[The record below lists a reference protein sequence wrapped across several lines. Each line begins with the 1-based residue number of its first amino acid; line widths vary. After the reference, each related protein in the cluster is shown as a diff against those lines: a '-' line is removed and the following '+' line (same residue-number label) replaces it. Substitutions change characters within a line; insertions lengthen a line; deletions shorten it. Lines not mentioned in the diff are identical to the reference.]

1 MALLP
6 PYSHVS
12 KVRTKNQETDQASEI
27 IMLARRIVAKY
38 VTKTTALAMFGTTV
52 VLSILQVLFTYL
64 GELGELKPDYN
75 AWQALV
81 YVLWG
86 APRYLYEILPISAL
100 IGAVIGL
107 GSLATSSELIVM
119 RSVGVSLW
127 RIVGWVMRSALLLI
141 ILSFAL
147 SEWVI
152 PYTNEKAQS
161 VKSHRSVAALG
172 EVKGYWSREGQ
183 RFIYIDYA
191 NSQGNLRD
199 IQVVDFDQNYY
210 LQSLIN
216 AQQGQF
222 IKNGQWAL
230 KKAEQMDILA
240 AGNAIKTDHEEQSL
254 SLALQP
260 KYVHMVT
267 LDPEDLSPSQLISF
281 MRYMD
286 EYSQVP
292 KTYQLAFWQKVAS
305 PFSLIALVLV
315 ACSFIF
321 GPLRQ
326 QSMGFRLV
334 IALFIGLSFYY
345 LQDFLGYASLVYS
358 PSPAWFVL
366 VPILLMF
373 GAGSYL
379 LYRAR

>member
-1 MALLP
+1 
-6 PYSHVS
+6 
-12 KVRTKNQETDQASEI
+12 
-27 IMLARRIVAKY
+27 MLARRIVAKY

-52 VLSILQVLFTYL
+52 VLSILQILFTYL

-75 AWQALV
+75 AWQALI

-119 RSVGVSLW
+119 RSAGISLW

-152 PYTNEKAQS
+152 PYTNEKAES

-191 NSQGNLRD
+191 NSQGNLKD

-222 IKNGQWAL
+222 VKDGQWAL

-240 AGNAIKTDHEEQSL
+240 AGNAIETNHDEQSL

-292 KTYQLAFWQKVAS
+292 KTYQLAFWQKIAS

-345 LQDFLGYASLVYS
+345 LQDFLGYASLVYA

>member
-1 MALLP
+1 M
-6 PYSHVS
+6 
-12 KVRTKNQETDQASEI
+12 
-27 IMLARRIVAKY
+27 MLARRIVARH
-38 VTKTTALAMFGTTV
+38 VTKTTVLAMLGTTL
-52 VLSILQVLFTYL
+52 VLSFLQVLFTYL
-64 GELGELKPDYN
+64 GELGSLKPDYN
-75 AWQALV
+75 AWQAFLFV
-81 YVLWG
+81 MWD
-86 APRYLYEILPISAL
+86 APRYLYEILPVAAL
-100 IGAVIGL
+100 IGSVLGL
-107 GSLATSSELIVM
+107 GALASNSELIVM
-119 RSVGVSLW
+119 RSVGISLW

-152 PYTNEKAQS
+152 PYTNEKAHSIKKQ
-161 VKSHRSVAALG
+161 RSVASLG

-191 NSQGNLRD
+191 NAQGQLRN
-199 IQVVDFDQNYY
+199 INVIDFDQNYR
-210 LQSLIN
+210 LQSFVS
-216 AQQGQF
+216 AEQGQF
-222 IKNGQWAL
+222 VKDGQWTL
-230 KKAEQMDILA
+230 KESHQVDLLA
-240 AGNAIKTDHEEQSL
+240 QGNAIKTDHEQQPL
-254 SLALQP
+254 GLALQP

-281 MRYMD
+281 MRYLK

-292 KTYQLAFWQKVAS
+292 KTYELAFWQKVAS
-305 PFSLIALVLV
+305 PFALITLVLI

-334 IALFIGLSFYY
+334 IALFTGLGFFY
-345 LQDFLGYASLVYS
+345 LQDFLGYASLVYA

-366 VPILLMF
+366 LPILFMF
-373 GAGSYL
+373 AAGSYL